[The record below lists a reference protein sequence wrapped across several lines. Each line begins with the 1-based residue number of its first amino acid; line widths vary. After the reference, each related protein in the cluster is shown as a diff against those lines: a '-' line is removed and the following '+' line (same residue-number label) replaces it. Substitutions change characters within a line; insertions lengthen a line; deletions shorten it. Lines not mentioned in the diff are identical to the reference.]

1 MENEILMKVA
11 ELIVAAVAVF
21 NGGGYIAD
29 AVIPWSAKQHIYN
42 PMWPPHAKFHN
53 GQGMLM
59 GIGLGLLSLVILFAF
74 RPLTLPLFTL
84 ATATAGLYFVSMLL
98 APLFPG
104 TAWVDPEFKS
114 ETPQPLG
121 LPPQKLVSLV
131 VCSLLLVAL
140 VIAYTV
146 H

>member
-1 MENEILMKVA
+1 
-11 ELIVAAVAVF
+11 
-21 NGGGYIAD
+21 
-29 AVIPWSAKQHIYN
+29 
-42 PMWPPHAKFHN
+42 
-53 GQGMLM
+53 MLM

-104 TAWVDPEFKS
+104 TAWIDPEFKS
-114 ETPQPLG
+114 ETPTPLG
-121 LPPQKLVSLV
+121 LHPQKLVSLV

-140 VIAYTV
+140 VIAYTSS
-146 H
+146 